1 MSLINGEDLQLLGLS
16 SATIAGENSIV
27 DNTES
32 TSNEVKKF
40 KLDIVADGTL
50 KSKRAIVSLISAET
64 ARTELTITKNFKL
77 VPESILF
84 NAQVQK
90 RIPLFGQ
97 LSFCDLSK
105 VENKLINN
113 ANYFNQ
119 FVDFSNKN
127 LESLRFKGTNESFP
141 YARFSFESGVKN
153 QNILSGFSFDKT
165 GLISTSTTFNLTGI
179 FSGRNSISTVNF
191 VNWKKNQLPGESTT
205 TLLNNFY
212 LTYPTTVSV
221 NNFNAYNIPTKLTC
235 FMKKTPVDQKDLK
248 GIILISTGIGQNER
262 ICYIS
267 PHKAETGL
275 CNTLVHALQKQTITR
290 QKDFVY
296 PIPKIINTR
305 ITSGIAVKSI
315 FATSENIQGI
325 FPSGIRLFKP
335 EQDTSVF
342 NKYNYSGYMTN
353 DTGSFYPKNWYHPY
367 RIDSDGHLKQ
377 NTPITGT
384 AFYQMYSGL
393 YTASKKFNKGT
404 WDGIIPSGTPFSVEL
419 INPLFNTEVG
429 TDHMLYVVYSGYGNY
444 DPIDSKINQT
454 ISAFNFNKVFG
465 NINDL
470 NVQVYQGNLLG
481 VLGRGEDAVKE
492 KAIQKAQQ
500 NAKFLLYSQISNIL
514 KNYLPEILFLN
525 KNLKKF
531 IKFQQKFKQKFK
543 NLTFNNKSI
552 NTNPDTT
559 QLPTLTE

>member
-1 MSLINGEDLQLLGLS
+1 MSLLNEEDLQLLGLP
-16 SATIAGENSIV
+16 AANIAASNSIV

-50 KSKRAIVSLISAET
+50 KSKRAVVNLISAET
-64 ARTELTITKNFKL
+64 TSTELTVTKNFKL
-77 VPESILF
+77 IPDSVLF

-113 ANYFNQ
+113 SNYFNQ
-119 FVDFSNKN
+119 FIDFSNKN
-127 LESLRFKGTNESFP
+127 LEILKFKGTNESFP

-165 GLISTSTTFNLTGI
+165 GTISTSKTLNLTGI
-179 FSGRNSISTVNF
+179 FSGKNSISTVNF
-191 VNWKKNQLPGESTT
+191 INWKKNQLPGESTT

-235 FMKKTPVDQKDLK
+235 FMKKSISNQADFK
-248 GIILISTGIGQNER
+248 GIILISTGINKEER

-275 CNTLVHALQKQTITR
+275 CNTLVHTLQRQTLTR
-290 QKDFVY
+290 QKNLIY
-296 PIPKIINTR
+296 ATPKIINTK

-315 FATSENIQGI
+315 FPSTENTQEK
-325 FPSGIRLFKP
+325 FPLGIRFFESGKDGLI
-335 EQDTSVF
+335 F
-342 NKYNYSGYMTN
+342 NKYSYSGYITN
-353 DTGSFYPKNWYHPY
+353 DTGTFYPKNWYHPY

-377 NTPITGT
+377 TTPITGT

-393 YTASKKFNKGT
+393 YSSSKKFNKGT

-419 INPLFNTEVG
+419 INPLFNKVAG
-429 TDHMLYVVYSGYGNY
+429 TDHMLYLVYSGYGNC
-444 DPIDSKINQT
+444 DPIDSKVNQT
-454 ISAFNFNKVFG
+454 ISAFNFNKTF
-465 NINDL
+465 NKINDL
-470 NVQVYQGNLLG
+470 KVQVYQGNLLG
-481 VLGRGEDAVKE
+481 VLGRGEDASKE

-500 NAKFLLYSQISNIL
+500 NAKSLLYSKISNIL
-514 KNYLPEILFLN
+514 KNYLPEILFPN

-531 IKFQQKFKQKFK
+531 IKFQQKFKNKFK
-543 NLTFNNKSI
+543 NLTFSNKSI
-552 NTNPDTT
+552 NVNTDTT
-559 QLPTLTE
+559 QLPTLTQ